1 MSNFPEQRFPEQHGT
16 YIAERNGQMVLIKVK
31 GVYPTLELDS
41 RGLDM
46 ATFIATGKAQLVDK
60 SIMDAIQLFPTSWK
74 FHSMP
79 FLKKFSPKVSFQPN
93 GIVDLDLDTLTA
105 ARGRYYRLCQMGI
118 SPIKIA
124 RALSAEFSVPIEQM
138 LEIVNN
144 FDKEAC

>member
-1 MSNFPEQRFPEQHGT
+1 MSNFPEQHGV

-41 RGLDM
+41 HGLDM
-46 ATFIATGKAQLVDK
+46 AAFIATGKAQLVDK
-60 SIMDAIQLFPTSWK
+60 SVLDAIQLFPNSWQ